1 MKEKINKLAF
11 VLRAAAIYA
20 LCSVLFVCGAQAK
33 AYSADELS
41 ELARDIIEYE
51 LAQSGA
57 GSVQQWIDGALTD
70 GAGEV
75 SEWYCIGLSQSGESY
90 DFTAYA
96 DALERYLAEH
106 NVRGATTRQKYA
118 LALLAVGRADSA
130 YVAETLDAT
139 VGMQGIMSYVYGLH
153 LINNGCK
160 SEQHT
165 ADSVISAILSLRLAD
180 GGWALTGERSD
191 SDVTAM
197 AVQALAPYYE
207 KNADVRAAVDGALD
221 FLSSKQNADGGYSSY
236 GTVNPESAAQVI
248 VALSSLGIDIQS
260 DPRFIKNGNTVI
272 GSMLLYR
279 LDDGAFAHVKGAGY
293 NRSAASQAYYSL
305 VAYLRFLDERG
316 PLYIFDSV
324 SDTAGSADTQDATDT
339 PEPAETNDTSDTA
352 VPEPAE
358 TGGTTE
364 TAAPET
370 GADTVSAVAGGQEI
384 TGRPGYKLW
393 AIVAIAAA
401 AGIICALFWFAGR
414 RHAKNFIFILA
425 LAAVAAAVVSLVDIK
440 GADDYYSGAIDTK
453 ENAVGSVIITI
464 RCDKVAGLA
473 EHIPDDGVILPETK
487 FYIEEG
493 DTVFDVLV
501 EVARTYGIQMEN
513 KGANYIS
520 GIGFIYEFDFGD
532 LSGWIYRVNGERST
546 LGCGEYK
553 LSDGDYIEWLYTLE
567 LGDDLD

>member
-1 MKEKINKLAF
+1 MKEKINKPAF
-11 VLRAAAIYA
+11 VLRAAALVA

-33 AYSADELS
+33 AYSADEIDA
-41 ELARDIIEYE
+41 LARDIIEYE

-57 GSVQQWIDGALTD
+57 GSVQKWIDGALAN

-96 DALERYLAEH
+96 DALEHYLAQH
-106 NVRGATTRQKYA
+106 SVRGATTRQKYA

-139 VGMQGIMSYVYGLH
+139 VGMQGVMSYVYGLH

-160 SEQHT
+160 SERHT

-207 KNADVRAAVDGALD
+207 EKADVRAAVDGALE

-236 GTVNPESAAQVI
+236 GTDNPESAAQVI
-248 VALSSLGIDIQS
+248 VALSSLGIDFQS
-260 DPRFIKNGNTVI
+260 DSRFIKNGNTVI
-272 GSMLLYR
+272 DGMLLYR
-279 LDDGAFAHVKGAGY
+279 LDEGAFAHVMGAGY

-305 VAYLRFLDERG
+305 VAYLRSLDGRS

-324 SDTAGSADTQDATDT
+324 GAAGSADTEDASDT
-339 PEPAETNDTSDTA
+339 PEPAETIGPVETA
-352 VPEPAE
+352 APEPAE
-358 TGGTTE
+358 TGGNAE
-364 TAAPET
+364 TSAPEN
-370 GADTVSAVAGGQEI
+370 GADTVSAVAGGQEV

-401 AGIICALFWFAGR
+401 AGIICALFWFTGR

-425 LAAVAAAVVSLVDIK
+425 LATAAAAVVSLVDIK

-453 ENAVGSVIITI
+453 ENAVGSVTITI

-473 EHIPDDGVILPETK
+473 EHIPADGVILPETK
-487 FYIEEG
+487 FDIAEG

-520 GIGFIYEFDFGD
+520 GIGYIYEFDFGD
-532 LSGWIYRVNGERST
+532 LSGWIYRVNGERSS